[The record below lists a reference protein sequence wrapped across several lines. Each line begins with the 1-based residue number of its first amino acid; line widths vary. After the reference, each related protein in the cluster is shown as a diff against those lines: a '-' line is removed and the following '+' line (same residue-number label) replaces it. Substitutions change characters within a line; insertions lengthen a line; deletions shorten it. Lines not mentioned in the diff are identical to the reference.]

1 MTLTNENGICKA
13 FKNRLTS
20 RTAYYYP
27 LQNLPSSDLLSKDV
41 NIALYKTII
50 FPCTF

>member
-1 MTLTNENGICKA
+1 MTLTNKNGIHKA
-13 FKNRLTS
+13 FKEQINFKS
-20 RTAYYYP
+20 AYHYP

-41 NIALYKTII
+41 NITLYKTII